1 VVQRDTDLSK
11 TDEHS
16 GKPSMSRNQLMI
28 DRVHSAML
36 DNRRIKI
43 RELCDKLGLSCGSVQ
58 SILTEDLS
66 MKRVS
71 TKFVPKMLTVESHL
85 VQNFG

>member
-1 VVQRDTDLSK
+1 MVQRDTDLSK

-16 GKPSMSRNQLMI
+16 GKPSMSRNQLI

-71 TKFVPKMLTVESHL
+71 AKFVPKMLTVESHL